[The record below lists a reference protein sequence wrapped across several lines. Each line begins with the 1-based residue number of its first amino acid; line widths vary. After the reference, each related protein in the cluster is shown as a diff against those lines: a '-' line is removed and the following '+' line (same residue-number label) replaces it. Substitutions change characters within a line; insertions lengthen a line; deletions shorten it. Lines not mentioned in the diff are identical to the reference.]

1 MMTLVLVEEERKIYE
16 LLADTLRQA
25 GYSFIDE
32 PASHGLIKIIKR
44 MGQQSNGLGINLID
58 SVSHITKGNGGEL
71 YKTSVME
78 MEKDL
83 ISSVLARTDGNQLKA
98 AKILGINR
106 NTLRSKIKKLGIK
119 AEQWKIY

>member
-1 MMTLVLVEEERKIYE
+1 MITLVVVEEEKKIYD
-16 LLADTLRQA
+16 LLALALRQA

-32 PASHGLIKIIKR
+32 PTSGGLIKIIKR
-44 MGQQSNGLGINLID
+44 IGQQNNGLGVNFLD
-58 SVSHITKGNGGEL
+58 SVKPIPNANGGEL
-71 YKTSVME
+71 YKSSVME

>member
-16 LLADTLRQA
+16 LLADALRQA

-44 MGQQSNGLGINLID
+44 INQQNNGLGANLLD
-58 SVSHITKGNGGEL
+58 SVKHISNGNGGEL
-71 YKTSVME
+71 YKSSVME

-83 ISSVLARTDGNQLKA
+83 ISSILARTDGNQLKA

-106 NTLRSKIKKLGIK
+106 NTLRSKIKKLGIN
-119 AEQWKIY
+119 ADQWKVY

>member
-1 MMTLVLVEEERKIYE
+1 MITLVLVEEERRIYE
-16 LLADTLRQA
+16 LLADALRQA
-25 GYSFIDE
+25 GYSFVDE

-44 MGQQSNGLGINLID
+44 IDQQSNGLGTNFLD
-58 SVSHITKGNGGEL
+58 SVNNIAKGNGGEL
-71 YKTSVME
+71 YKSSVMG

-106 NTLRSKIKKLGIK
+106 NTLRSKIKKLGINT
-119 AEQWKIY
+119 EQWKVY